1 MVSYYYAIDLAFIL
15 IVGYFLFY
23 NYKHKSYIKTF
34 NYFKLFILISLSAK
48 FASYTGIGL
57 QKFYV
62 TKADTYATL
71 ILIGFGINLLIFIYL
86 GKLLLK
92 ISNKYINNHK
102 LKTLFA
108 QLFTTIEVI
117 TISTFGLYIFM
128 QLYFVKIYIYPSVS
142 KSYSYPHIEKFYQK
156 FLSDSF
162 VNMILHSDTGTNSKE
177 IIFKSFKDSF

>member
-1 MVSYYYAIDLAFIL
+1 ML

-48 FASYTGIGL
+48 FASYTGVSL

-71 ILIGFGINLLIFIYL
+71 VLIGFGINLVLFIYL
-86 GKLLLK
+86 GKLILK
-92 ISNKYINNHK
+92 ISNKYINNNK
-102 LKTLFA
+102 LKTLLA
-108 QLFTTIEVI
+108 QLFTAVEVI
-117 TISTFGLYIFM
+117 VISTFGLYVFM
-128 QLYFVKIYIYPSVS
+128 QLYFAKVYIYPSVIQ
-142 KSYSYPHIEKFYQK
+142 SYSYPYIEKFYQK

-162 VNMILHSDTGTNSKE
+162 VNMILNSDTGTNSKE
-177 IIFKSFKDSF
+177 IIFKSFKDSLR